1 MARRI
6 FSGLPHFAH
15 GSPAVTV
22 RKSNHAVTLMSRSME
37 TFFKWKPSS
46 FAPVV
51 MSFAPCKRSS
61 AKISD
66 AVSASILRH
75 LRPSETS
82 PMCTT
87 APSEPG
93 FAPSNGTISSAV
105 AGRTATAPVLAMNL
119 VSFNWS
125 SPRIKMMTGLLSAM

>member
-1 MARRI
+1 VAFSFSLYFVPSLKTWPTSIARRI
-6 FSGLPHFAH
+6 FSGLPHFTH

-61 AKISD
+61 A
-66 AVSASILRH
+66 
-75 LRPSETS
+75 
-82 PMCTT
+82 
-87 APSEPG
+87 
-93 FAPSNGTISSAV
+93 
-105 AGRTATAPVLAMNL
+105 
-119 VSFNWS
+119 
-125 SPRIKMMTGLLSAM
+125 